1 MFNLFKKSPKN
12 DIKETVDTETKNK
25 TEIEKPAETKK
36 KVEAEAKKKAEAEA
50 KKKAEAEA
58 RKKAEAEAKKRAEAE
73 AKKKVE
79 AEAEMLKRAELE
91 KANKEIANMTDFVN
105 ILTGAKVTEP
115 KNQFIISSSLDL
127 NDSVIASSDLEN
139 IQDVVQKI
147 GFVVL
152 GFGNYASTNI
162 FDSIM
167 PYAKSGHHVVFLLD
181 NKKGIDETF
190 NKKLDKINQFKNV
203 AIVRSQGNILDFKTI
218 LLGVKLANCAYTV
231 FATSKDKLNP
241 RSFITIINSVITEN
255 SSKRCFIPNNINLKE
270 LERYWGF
277 SSLSGSIFN
286 SRLLIELSDSIKEH
300 GNFWTLEKIIE
311 CCSDE
316 YVFSYD
322 NEFVFNRYPVNKI
335 TSLEIAGLGNETIY
349 SLEKSEDIN
358 NQLNKLKHS
367 VHDLYANYE
376 LSKIQRF
383 FLYGMVSYIMYRCE
397 KNSFDVEE
405 WKEFFNKIFDFGIPL
420 KAKEIQR
427 MLDVFLPILFPKK
440 DNDLFIVENI
450 GMSDIKNSKFFEL
463 AKQNFSVDYQLK
475 RSNFDYYD
483 FNNMIIKMHSKSSK
497 LIIASGSLNRNMLSE
512 DDKHLTLWHG
522 LGWMK
527 KTVVKPDKFTVGDI
541 VCSSEYCAPRYKEHF
556 FASNAI
562 PLGSVQT
569 DKLFD
574 ESFRKDCNKVI
585 RKTHGIPED
594 AKIIFF
600 APTFRIG
607 KKHHYYN
614 FGMDINTLAEEL
626 AKNNIYLIT
635 KKHHVFE
642 SLMRDKGIDAS
653 GVYTSDNKHFIVDEN
668 FDFNQLICA
677 CDAFATD
684 YSSGMYYAFAID
696 IPVFLYALDVDEYVH
711 GPNGLEIEYPKSVP
725 VPFVGE
731 PSVEKFIQAYTDS
744 FRFVQSKEYQTYKK
758 DNVGSCDGHVG
769 EKLVD
774 YIKKLLLK

>member
-1 MFNLFKKSPKN
+1 MFSLFKK
-12 DIKETVDTETKNK
+12 T
-25 TEIEKPAETKK
+25 AETQNKLKNEIKNTADTDEKK
-36 KVEAEAKKKAEAEA
+36 KAKAEVKKKADAEAKKKAEAEAKKKAEAEA

-58 RKKAEAEAKKRAEAE
+58 
-73 AKKKVE
+73 KKK
-79 AEAEMLKRAELE
+79 AELE
-91 KANKEIANMTDFVN
+91 KANKEIANMTDF
-105 ILTGAKVTEP
+105 IAELTGTKVIEP
-115 KNQFIISSSLDL
+115 KNQFFISSSLDL
-127 NDSVIASSDLEN
+127 SDSAIRSIDHEN
-139 IQDVVQKI
+139 NQDTTNKI

-152 GFGNYASTNI
+152 GYGNFVSDNL

-181 NKKGIDETF
+181 NKRNVDESF
-190 NKKLDKINQFKNV
+190 EKKLDKINQFKDV
-203 AIVRSQGNILDFKTI
+203 VIIRSQDNTFDFKKI
-218 LLGVKLANCAYTV
+218 LLGVKLLNCEYSV
-231 FATSKDKLNP
+231 FVTLKDKLNP

-255 SSKRCFIPNNINLKE
+255 STKRCVIPNDIDLNE
-270 LERYWGF
+270 LNKYWGF
-277 SSLSGSIFN
+277 SSLSGAIFN
-286 SRLLIELSDSIKEH
+286 SRTLLELDDSVREH
-300 GNFWTLEKIIE
+300 CNFWCLEKIIG
-311 CCSDE
+311 CCSNEDV
-316 YVFSYD
+316 YSYE
-322 NEFVFNRYPVNKI
+322 NEFVFNHYPLNKI
-335 TSLEIAGLGNETIY
+335 SSIEIARLGKEVIY
-349 SLEKSEDIN
+349 ELKKSEDMDN
-358 NQLNKLKHS
+358 PLKKLRYS
-367 VHDLYANYE
+367 VQDLYANYE

-383 FLYGMVSYIMYRCE
+383 FLFGMVSYIMYLCE
-397 KNSFDVEE
+397 RNAFDTEV
-405 WKEFFNKIFDFGIPL
+405 WKEIFNKIFDFGIPL
-420 KAKEIQR
+420 KAKETQR
-427 MLDVFLPILFPKK
+427 MLNVFLPILFPQK

-463 AKQNFSVDYQLK
+463 AQQNFKVDYQLK
-475 RSNFDYYD
+475 RTNFDYYD
-483 FNNMIIKMHSKSSK
+483 FNNMIIKMHSKASK
-497 LIIASGSLNRNMLSE
+497 LTIASGSLNRNMLSE

-556 FASNAI
+556 FASSAL

-574 ESFRKDCNKVI
+574 ESFRKDCNRII
-585 RKTHGIPED
+585 RETHSIPYD

-607 KKHHYYN
+607 KKHHYYD
-614 FGMDINTLAEEL
+614 FGMDINALAEEL

-653 GVYTSDNKHFIVDEN
+653 GVYTSDNKHFIVDEH

-684 YSSGMYYAFAID
+684 YSSGMYYAFTID
-696 IPVFLYALDVDEYVH
+696 VPVFLYAIDVDEYVH

-731 PSVEKFIQAYTDS
+731 PSIQKFIQAFRDSLSSVKTD
-744 FRFVQSKEYQTYKK
+744 EYQAYKN
-758 DNVGSCDGHVG
+758 DNVGACDGHVG
-769 EKLVD
+769 EKLVE
-774 YIKKLLLK
+774 YIMNHYL